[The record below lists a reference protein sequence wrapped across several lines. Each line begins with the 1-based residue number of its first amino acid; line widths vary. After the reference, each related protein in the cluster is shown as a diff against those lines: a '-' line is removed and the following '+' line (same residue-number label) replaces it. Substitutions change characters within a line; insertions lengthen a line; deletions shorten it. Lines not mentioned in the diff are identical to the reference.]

1 MGHTIMKENYRKR
14 RYILSG
20 VILVLVAA
28 AAFLSWKVAAVGPDY
43 VTGADLAV
51 QQWFLNIRT
60 QFLNGA
66 VSILTHTTDTITIV
80 ILCALLILSP
90 VPGRLKYGVPV
101 TLSALADMAVYK
113 TMKHIFL
120 RQRPDVMYHIVE
132 QGGYSFPSGHSATS
146 VAVYGLLFYL
156 IRKHCKNPAAKN
168 ILSGVCLFLAVMV
181 GPSRLYV
188 GVHWFTDV
196 LAGWCIGGAVLA
208 ATIIILE
215 KLEERHESI

>member
-1 MGHTIMKENYRKR
+1 MGHTIMKDNYRKR

-51 QQWFLNIRT
+51 QQWFLDIRT
-60 QFLNGA
+60 QFLNTA

-80 ILCALLILSP
+80 ILCALLILLP

-156 IRKHCKNPAAKN
+156 IRKHCKNPVAKN

>member
-1 MGHTIMKENYRKR
+1 MKDYKTR
-14 RYILSG
+14 RLTFAGMIL
-20 VILVLVAA
+20 LLAA
-28 AAFLSWKVAAVGPDY
+28 VCGFITWKVAAVGPDY
-43 VTGADLAV
+43 VTAADLTV
-51 QQWFLNIRT
+51 QQWFLGIRT
-60 QFLNGA
+60 DFLNPL
-66 VSILTHTTDTITIV
+66 VTILTHTTDTITIV

-101 TLSALADMAVYK
+101 TLTALGDMAVYK

-156 IRKHCKNPAAKN
+156 IRKHCKNPLAKN
-168 ILSGVCLFLAVMV
+168 ILSGVCLFLAITV

-196 LAGWCIGGAVLA
+196 LAGWCIGGIA
-208 ATIIILE
+208 ALTAILILE
-215 KLEERHESI
+215 KLEERNERI